1 MLAMFCFCTF
11 KLSNYSFLQTAKN
24 AYGGWLPRPTILVLL
39 PECPCIWIWSAGHH
53 LYMGMWMFTGHH
65 IVHQMQGEAKSEI

>member
-24 AYGGWLPRPTILVLL
+24 AYGCCHVQLSSCYCQSVPASG
-39 PECPCIWIWSAGHH
+39 SGHI
-53 LYMGMWMFTGHH
+53 YMGMWMFTGHH